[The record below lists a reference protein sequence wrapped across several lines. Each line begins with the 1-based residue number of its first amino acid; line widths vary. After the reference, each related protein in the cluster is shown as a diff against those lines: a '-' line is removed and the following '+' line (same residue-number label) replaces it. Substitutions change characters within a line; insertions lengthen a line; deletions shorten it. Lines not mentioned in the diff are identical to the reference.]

1 MANNHIISIEREA
14 RLSVDLGRLKIS
26 FPSEECAH
34 YIAFIDI
41 AVVIAA
47 HPQISFSTGA
57 QRELARAGAIL
68 VTADEKF
75 MPCALNIP
83 VGINLEGA
91 KRPHLQ
97 AKFFNAQERG
107 IWWAQIVKAKIL
119 GQAKSAEL
127 FNKTLKE
134 KLTRISKKVM
144 PADKDCMEAYAAQT
158 YWPEYF
164 SALGCSVSY
173 REKQGAADPVNIS
186 LNYAYAVLRAI
197 VARALVSAGLCLN
210 FGVGHCRKDN
220 PFNLAD
226 DFIEPFRFLADITV
240 FDIFNSGHYKE
251 FNSEVK
257 KLILSG
263 LLKASVNISGREY
276 RLFQAVDFSV
286 NSFCVSLEDP
296 RRKLLLPNQPESPG
310 KKPAEITPPIQFEY
324 ET

>member
-14 RLSVDLGRLKIS
+14 RLSVDLGRLKIC
-26 FPSEECAH
+26 FPSDNTAH

-47 HPQISFSTGA
+47 HPQITFSLGVL
-57 QRELARAGAIL
+57 RELARTGAVI
-68 VTADEKF
+68 VTTDEKF

-83 VGINLEGA
+83 LGINLEGA
-91 KRPHLQ
+91 KRAHSQ
-97 AKFFNAQERG
+97 AKFFNSQERG
-107 IWWAQIVKAKIL
+107 IWWAQIVRAKIL
-119 GQAKSAEL
+119 GQAKSSEL
-127 FNKTLKE
+127 FNKTLNE
-134 KLTRISKKVM
+134 KLAIIAKKVM

-173 REKQGAADPVNIS
+173 REKQGASEPVNIA

-197 VARALVSAGLCLN
+197 VARGLASAGLCLN
-210 FGVGHCRKDN
+210 LGVGHCRKDN
-220 PFNLAD
+220 PFNLVD

-240 FDIFNSGHYKE
+240 FDIFSRCHYKE

-257 KLILSG
+257 KLILSE
-263 LLKASVNISGREY
+263 LLKTSVNISGREY

-310 KKPAEITPPIQFEY
+310 KKAAQITPPIQFEY

>member
-14 RLSVDLGRLKIS
+14 RLSVDLGRLKIC
-26 FPSEECAH
+26 FPSDNTAH

-47 HPQISFSTGA
+47 HPQITFSLGVL
-57 QRELARAGAIL
+57 RELARTGAVI
-68 VTADEKF
+68 VTTDEKF

-83 VGINLEGA
+83 LGINLEGA
-91 KRPHLQ
+91 KRAHSQ
-97 AKFFNAQERG
+97 AKFFNSQERG
-107 IWWAQIVKAKIL
+107 IWWAQIVRAKIL
-119 GQAKSAEL
+119 GQAKSSEL
-127 FNKTLKE
+127 FNKTLNE
-134 KLTRISKKVM
+134 KLAIIAKKVM

-173 REKQGAADPVNIS
+173 REKQGASEPVNIA

-197 VARALVSAGLCLN
+197 VARGLASAGLCLN
-210 FGVGHCRKDN
+210 LGVGHCRKDN
-220 PFNLAD
+220 PFNLVD

-240 FDIFNSGHYKE
+240 FDIFSRCHYKE

-257 KLILSG
+257 KLILSE
-263 LLKASVNISGREY
+263 LLKTSVNISGREY

-296 RRKLLLPNQPESPG
+296 RRKLLLPN
-310 KKPAEITPPIQFEY
+310 
-324 ET
+324 